1 MYTAAHLSLAV
12 LEVLVHT
19 GDRVKL
25 LDYHLIRLEIPA
37 EHLEV
42 LSPHILPGNW
52 PEQLETTRELGREWL
67 AEARS
72 LALVVPSVVIPE
84 EENVLLNPAHP
95 AMGEVEA
102 SAPEPFR
109 FDPRLKSR
117 LVTAIKQQEF
127 RSQVKRAGRLR
138 RALNVQFA
146 EIGAA

>member
-1 MYTAAHLSLAV
+1 MRAYRLVEARHAEGALSGEGAFVYGGRWNPPGYRLVYTAAHLSLAV

-25 LDYHLIRLEIPA
+25 LDYYLIRLEIPA
-37 EHLEV
+37 EHLEM
-42 LSPHILPGNW
+42 LSPHALPRNW

-102 SAPEPFR
+102 SAPEPFK
-109 FDPRLKSR
+109 FDPRLC
-117 LVTAIKQQEF
+117 
-127 RSQVKRAGRLR
+127 
-138 RALNVQFA
+138 
-146 EIGAA
+146 